1 LNLKKGVKSLPLRE
15 GWDGCR
21 GVDENEKAINRFRIK
36 CGKSRLKLPPF
47 RAGERSG
54 KMKMKMNVF
63 SKAII
68 KKIAVLSFGKDLG

>member
-1 LNLKKGVKSLPLRE
+1 M
-15 GWDGCR
+15 
-21 GVDENEKAINRFRIK
+21 GVDDIEKAINRFRIK

-54 KMKMKMNVF
+54 KMKMNVF